1 MAGLIFIVLG
11 LFLSWQSIGAYHWFS
26 WCNRLIIP
34 KFNENLYCMV
44 AGSAVCNFG
53 LFLGVV
59 GIALGVVYIL
69 DSKGVLNH
77 DNSGKGKMS
86 YFGILVFMGIA
97 SAVTLL

>member
-1 MAGLIFIVLG
+1 MIGVAFIVFG
-11 LFLSWQSIGAYHWFS
+11 LFILWQSIGARHWFS
-26 WCNRLIIP
+26 WCVRVVIP

-53 LFLGVV
+53 IFLGVIGV
-59 GIALGVVYIL
+59 LLGVVYLL
-69 DSKGVLNH
+69 DNKGVFK
-77 DNSGKGKMS
+77 NSKSDKGKMS